1 MFTVLIEKKAREFL
15 KRLPPKTRRIVVE
28 KIQDLSE
35 DPFPGGNKEKLECP
49 HPPAAYRLH
58 ISRSFTV
65 FYTIEHEENT
75 VRIAKIMTIERAHKE
90 YSRR

>member
-1 MFTVLIEKKAREFL
+1 MFTVLIERKARELL

-28 KIQDLSE
+28 KIQELAD
-35 DPFPGGNKEKLECP
+35 DPFPGGNKEKLEYP
-49 HPPAAYRLH
+49 HPPAVYRLH

-65 FYTIEHEENT
+65 FYIIEHQESI
-75 VRIAKIMTIERAHKE
+75 VKIEKIVTNERAHKE